1 MIDLLSIG
9 DIKQNVFIAIPSAS
23 TFCEKE
29 DRDCKMCISYG
40 EKIPVH
46 EIEMQ
51 IAGSAPNVAVGLA
64 RQGFKTGVISSM
76 GNDDTYNQA
85 VSFLKKSGV
94 KAIIKKVNGKTS
106 SFSAVLNYQGEST
119 QLAAHKSFKIQLPNN
134 IKAGFVHVSELGE
147 NFEELFEELIHKK
160 DKQSFKIS
168 FNPGAFQINS
178 KHHSLYRLIE
188 RSDILFVNRKEAEE
202 ITETKDLQI
211 ADLMRSVLELGPETV
226 VITDGRNGAYAG
238 NGKELVYA
246 PMFTGERVEAT
257 GAGDA
262 FSSGFLGSFM
272 EDTNLHNALAHGAI
286 NSANVIQFIGGVKG
300 LMTRKEIEEMLVN
313 NPGYKTE
320 NLPLTT

>member
-1 MIDLLSIG
+1 MDLFSIG
-9 DIKQNVFIAIPSAS
+9 DIKRDVFISIPSAS

-29 DRDCKMCISYG
+29 DRDCKMCIAYG

-64 RQGFKTGVISSM
+64 KQGFKAGVISNM
-76 GNDDTYNQA
+76 GNDSTYYEA
-85 VSFLKKSGV
+85 VSFLKEYAV
-94 KAIIKKVNGKTS
+94 KPLVQKTEGAVS
-106 SFSAVLNYQGEST
+106 SFAAVLNYQGEST
-119 QLAAHKSFKIQLPNN
+119 QLAAHKSFKIELPSKINA
-134 IKAGFVHVSELGE
+134 KFVHVSELGE
-147 NFEELFEELIHKK
+147 NFEDLFEDLIHKK
-160 DKQSFKIS
+160 DKQGFNIS
-168 FNPGAFQINS
+168 FNPGAFQIHS
-178 KHHSLYRLIE
+178 RHHSLYRLIE

-226 VITDGRNGAYAG
+226 VITDGRNGAYSG

-272 EDTNLHNALAHGAI
+272 EDGNIHNALSHGAV
-286 NSANVIQFIGGVKG
+286 NSANVVQFVGGIKG
-300 LMTRKEIEEMLVN
+300 LLNKEEIEERLIN
-313 NPGYKTE
+313 SPGYKTE